1 MFMEI
6 FKADISHKS
15 WTSKMTHCVFIM
27 ADTVS
32 IITHILAMAIILYK
46 YILRRACRSSVV
58 VLSSW
63 PHKQNSSVFFL
74 NLLKNKVLK

>member
-15 WTSKMTHCVFIM
+15 WTSKMTRCVFIM

-32 IITHILAMAIILYK
+32 IITHKLAMAIILCK
-46 YILRRACRSSVV
+46 YILRRACRSAVV
-58 VLSSW
+58 VLSSR

-74 NLLKNKVLK
+74 ICLEIKY